1 MKKPPLQSG
10 GWIHADSALTLPS
23 AAGAL
28 RLWHLASAA
37 EHLIAAFPEC
47 PSWVSV
53 AVDHITMERDFLLG
67 QEVA

>member
-10 GWIHADSALTLPS
+10 GWILADSAPTIPT
-23 AAGAL
+23 ADGAL

-37 EHLIAAFPEC
+37 EHLIAAFPAC

-53 AVDHITMERDFLLG
+53 AVDQIVKERDLLLG